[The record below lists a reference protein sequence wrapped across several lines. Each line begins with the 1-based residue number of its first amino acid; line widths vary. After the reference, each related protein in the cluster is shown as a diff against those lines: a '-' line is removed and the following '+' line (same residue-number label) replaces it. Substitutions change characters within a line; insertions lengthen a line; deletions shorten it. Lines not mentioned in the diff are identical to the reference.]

1 MTAIT
6 SGKTWRTPML
16 VLAAATITVILSMG
30 LRSSFGLFLR
40 PVSADLGWGREIFA
54 FGMALQNLLWGVFQ
68 PVAGAIAD
76 RFGAGR
82 VIAGGGVLYALGL
95 YVMSTTSSPLD
106 FHVSAGLLIGM
117 AQSGAGLSVV
127 LGAAGRA
134 FPEERRSWALGVIT
148 AAGSLGQFSI
158 VPLGQAFLSA
168 YGWQVSFAL
177 LGIIALLIVPMAPA
191 LRGRAEPLTAA
202 DDQTLGQALREAV
215 THKGFLLLTLGFYV
229 CGFHV
234 AFIGVHL
241 PAYLVDRGASAE
253 LGAWALALIGLFN
266 IVGSYTAG
274 VLGGRRSKKY
284 LLSTIYVLRAAAFFG
299 FIIVPVTVTSTV
311 LFSAAIGLLWLSTIP
326 LTSGLVAQIFGPRY
340 MATLFGVVFFGHQLG
355 SFTGVWLG
363 GYLFDTTGSYDVVWW
378 AGVALGIAAAIVHW
392 PIDDKAVAR
401 LEAIQAR

>member
-16 VLAAATITVILSMG
+16 VLAAAAITVILSMG

-134 FPEERRSWALGVIT
+134 FPLGVIT

>member
-6 SGKTWRTPML
+6 SARSWRTPML
-16 VLAAATITVILSMG
+16 VLAAAAITVILSMG

-40 PVSADLGWGREIFA
+40 PMTADLGWGREVFA
-54 FGMALQNLLWGVFQ
+54 FGMALQNLLWGAFQ
-68 PVAGAIAD
+68 PLAGAIAD
-76 RFGAGR
+76 RFGAGK
-82 VIAGGGVLYALGL
+82 VIASGGVLYAVGL

-106 FHVSAGLLIGM
+106 FHLSAGLLIGM

-127 LGAAGRA
+127 LGAAGRV

-158 VPLGQAFLSA
+158 VPLGQAFLTA
-168 YGWQVSFAL
+168 YGWQVSFLL
-177 LGIIALLIVPMAPA
+177 LGVIALLIVPMGSA
-191 LRGRAEPLTAA
+191 LRGRAEPLTAS
-202 DDQTLGQALREAV
+202 DDQTLRQALREAV
-215 THKGFLLLTLGFYV
+215 AHKGFLLLTLGFYV

-253 LGAWALALIGLFN
+253 LGAWALSLIGLFN
-266 IVGSYTAG
+266 IIGSYTAG

-284 LLSTIYVLRAAAFFG
+284 LLSTIYVLRALAFLG
-299 FIIVPVTVTSTV
+299 FIIVPMTLTSV
-311 LFSAAIGLLWLSTIP
+311 LLFSAAIGLLWLSTVP

-340 MATLFGVVFFGHQLG
+340 MATLFGIVFFSHQLG

-363 GYLFDTTGSYDVVWW
+363 GYLYDTTGSYDVVWW

-401 LEAIQAR
+401 LEALQAP

>member
-16 VLAAATITVILSMG
+16 VLAAAAITVLLSMG

>member
-16 VLAAATITVILSMG
+16 VLAAAAITVILSMG

>member
-6 SGKTWRTPML
+6 SGKSWRTPML
-16 VLAAATITVILSMG
+16 VLVAAAVTVILSMG

-40 PVSADLGWGREIFA
+40 PMSADLGWGREIFA

-95 YVMSTTSSPLD
+95 YVMSTTSSPQD
-106 FHVSAGLLIGM
+106 FHLSAGLLIGM

-127 LGAAGRA
+127 LGAAGRV

-148 AAGSLGQFSI
+148 AAASLGQFSI
-158 VPLGQAFLSA
+158 VPLGQAFLST
-168 YGWQVSFAL
+168 YGWQFSFLL
-177 LGIIALLIVPMAPA
+177 LGIIALLIIPMGSA
-191 LRGRAEPLTAA
+191 LKGRAEPLTAA
-202 DDQTLGQALREAV
+202 DDQTLGQALREAIA
-215 THKGFLLLTLGFYV
+215 HKGFLLLTLGFYV

-241 PAYLVDRGASAE
+241 PAYLVDRGATAE

-266 IVGSYTAG
+266 IIGSYTAG

-284 LLSTIYVLRAAAFFG
+284 MLSGIYLLRAVAFFG
-299 FIIVPVTVTSTV
+299 FITVPVSVTSTL

>member
-6 SGKTWRTPML
+6 SARSWRTPML
-16 VLAAATITVILSMG
+16 VLAAAAITVILSMG

-40 PVSADLGWGREIFA
+40 PMTADLGWGREVFA
-54 FGMALQNLLWGVFQ
+54 FGMALQNVLWGAFQ
-68 PVAGAIAD
+68 PLAGAIAD
-76 RFGAGR
+76 RFGAGK
-82 VIAGGGVLYALGL
+82 VIASGGVLYAVGL

-106 FHVSAGLLIGM
+106 FHLSAGLLIGM

-127 LGAAGRA
+127 LGAAGRV

-158 VPLGQAFLSA
+158 VPLGQAFLTA
-168 YGWQVSFAL
+168 YGWQVSFLL
-177 LGIIALLIVPMAPA
+177 LGVIALLIVPMGSA
-191 LRGRAEPLTAA
+191 LRGRAEPLTAS
-202 DDQTLGQALREAV
+202 DDQTLRQALREAV
-215 THKGFLLLTLGFYV
+215 AHKGFLLLTLGFYV

-253 LGAWALALIGLFN
+253 LGAWALSLIGLFN
-266 IVGSYTAG
+266 IIGSYTAG

-284 LLSTIYVLRAAAFFG
+284 LLSTIYVLRALAFLG
-299 FIIVPVTVTSTV
+299 FIIVPMTLTSV
-311 LFSAAIGLLWLSTIP
+311 LLFSAAIGLLWLSTVP

-340 MATLFGVVFFGHQLG
+340 MATLFGIVFFSHQLG

-363 GYLFDTTGSYDVVWW
+363 GYLYDTTGSYDVVWW

-401 LEAIQAR
+401 LEALQAP